1 MHGACARNPMGLKLT
16 RDDLFRMASGA
27 RGRAEGQ
34 LESMATGN
42 TLMVPLS
49 EEKAQ
54 VLSRRLLHNGN
65 WQCRRVWGRT
75 LRPTQLLDD
84 DAYSGGVRHRRR
96 RTGGCDGDA
105 VIACRRSSGLRGTA
119 AAITASTAATYASG

>member
-1 MHGACARNPMGLKLT
+1 MRPKLT

-49 EEKAQ
+49 QQKAQ
-54 VLSRRLLHNGN
+54 VLK
-65 WQCRRVWGRT
+65 
-75 LRPTQLLDD
+75 
-84 DAYSGGVRHRRR
+84 SGIF
-96 RTGGCDGDA
+96 A
-105 VIACRRSSGLRGTA
+105 QW
-119 AAITASTAATYASG
+119 